1 MGAFAASVA
10 IEWGV
15 DRNNAACEGN
25 DWTARGKACSH
36 LQFGKPECKLS
47 LSRPVEFKTGRT
59 DCKPSEQLEKRW
71 QTGRK
76 EVQPNAQ
83 GDGRETTDFFLQNF
97 GLSGRQSVALLGG
110 AHSFG
115 TFNHANSM
123 FKYDWT
129 KSQAHLLNNQLFR
142 HIAMKPQYFSK
153 CKHGHDDWTL
163 VGDHLGQPAETRW
176 LVRGNR

>member
-1 MGAFAASVA
+1 MG
-10 IEWGV
+10 
-15 DRNNAACEGN
+15 
-25 DWTARGKACSH
+25 
-36 LQFGKPECKLS
+36 
-47 LSRPVEFKTGRT
+47 
-59 DCKPSEQLEKRW
+59 W

-83 GDGRETTDFFLQNF
+83 GDGRETTDFFLQN
-97 GLSGRQSVALLGG
+97 
-110 AHSFG
+110 FG

-142 HIAMKPQYFSK
+142 HIAMKPQYFST

-176 LVRGNR
+176 LVRGNRCGYGRGPFQW